1 MRETNHLAE
10 VPFDVRSD
18 VLLQRALEALVVRLP
33 DGEELRRAACA
44 HDLDKHVVPGLPL
57 PGRLVGEH
65 RVPLRR
71 VQRPQD
77 HGPLVPSQPDQG
89 EIWERLVA
97 LARRWIPARA
107 AMTSDGVVH
116 IARGHQILDE

>member
-1 MRETNHLAE
+1 MRETHHLAE
-10 VPFDVRSD
+10 VPFDVRND

-33 DGEELRRAACA
+33 DGEELRGAARAR
-44 HDLDKHVVPGLPL
+44 DLDEHAVPGLPL

-77 HGPLVPSQPDQG
+77 HRPLGIHGPQANQSIS
-89 EIWERLVA
+89 ES
-97 LARRWIPARA
+97 IPPRN
-107 AMTSDGVVH
+107 
-116 IARGHQILDE
+116 